1 MKPLALVTFMTL
13 ILSGC
18 RSTLAPATPFLGTFW
33 GVVVDAETG
42 DCIVGATV
50 QVVRGQR
57 FGESVTQTKPCVNSW
72 DYEIDSA
79 FVFKDLAPGVEMTLR
94 ASASGYTPHEKTVI
108 PAAGGPTVVFTPS
121 RIK

>member
-1 MKPLALVTFMTL
+1 VKLALVTFMTL

-18 RSTLAPATPFLGTFW
+18 QSTLAPAPGDYGWVW
-33 GVVVDAETG
+33 GVVVDDETG

-57 FGESVTQTKPCVNSW
+57 LGESVTQTESCGDSW
-72 DYEIDSA
+72 EYDFVGFA
-79 FVFKDLAPGVEMTLR
+79 FEDLAPGVEMTLR

-108 PAAGGPTVVFTPS
+108 PSAGGPALVLTPS

>member
-1 MKPLALVTFMTL
+1 MTL
-13 ILSGC
+13 LLSGC
-18 RSTLAPATPFLGTFW
+18 SSTPAPIPTNSAWFL
-33 GVVVDAETG
+33 GVVVDNETG

-57 FGESVTQTKPCVNSW
+57 LGESVTQTKPCMNSW
-72 DYEIDSA
+72 DYDYESA

-94 ASASGYTPHEKTVI
+94 ASASGYTPLEKTVI
-108 PAAGGPTVVFTPS
+108 PLPGAQVVPFTPS